1 MRTSLLRVAL
11 VMFFSTGLVAVA
23 CNKQRAASPPPTPV
37 AHVVDAAVATGE
49 RVPDAA
55 TPVPAKTTRA
65 VR

>member
-1 MRTSLLRVAL
+1 MRTSRARVAP
-11 VMFFSTGLVAVA
+11 VMLFSTVLVAVA
-23 CNKQRAASPPPTPV
+23 CNKQEAAPPPPPV

>member
-1 MRTSLLRVAL
+1 MIVA
-11 VMFFSTGLVAVA
+11 TALVAVG
-23 CNKQRAASPPPTPV
+23 CNKQNAAPPPSPSPPV